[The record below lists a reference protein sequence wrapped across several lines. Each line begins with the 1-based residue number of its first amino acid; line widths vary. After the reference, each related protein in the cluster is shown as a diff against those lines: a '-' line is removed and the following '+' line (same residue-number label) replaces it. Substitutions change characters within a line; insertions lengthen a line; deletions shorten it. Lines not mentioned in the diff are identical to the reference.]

1 MLKAAFNGH
10 GRISLLIQGFS
21 EGLDIVAVAMQGDFF
36 GNSMTYMGNGYELLR
51 QLVKE
56 FSLRSRSE
64 AVSLRASLMSKVFHA
79 NAAYG
84 APVADTVRQ
93 IEVAV
98 ARYLRLV
105 STLLV
110 DDTSGLGVA
119 DSDQLTLLIR
129 SLPEPAKSY
138 VLHHSQGESYGAY
151 RTSALKFEHQQRL
164 FLELQGN
171 KKMFSLQSEGFSEPS
186 GGNPDGVEK
195 SSDVTDGNVFGIKG
209 DGKGAS
215 GSRDSKGTRCTRCG
229 QKDHDSTKCSTDL
242 SRKRCFKCHE
252 FGHISTNC
260 KGDAKKGSG
269 RSDPPRKTDKG
280 AGPKGKSKG
289 KGGKKGKMFAVFDEE
304 SQSWWYCEAD
314 EQQAVEVSEETA
326 EEVLVISCVLGSH
339 GDSCLLEMG
348 EDLEFVEENEPNT
361 HVMNLNDE
369 IANPS
374 EPCTELSSSV
384 ENVCNDLRGECENT
398 KPKNKFR

>member
-1 MLKAAFNGH
+1 
-10 GRISLLIQGFS
+10 
-21 EGLDIVAVAMQGDFF
+21 MQGDFF

-51 QLVKE
+51 QMVKE

-110 DDTSGLGVA
+110 EDTSGLGVA

-151 RTSALKFEHQQRL
+151 RASAQYEHQQRL

-171 KKMFSLQSEGFSEPS
+171 KKMFSLQSEGFSEPG
-186 GGNPDGVEK
+186 GGNPDSVEK
-195 SSDVTDGNVFGIKG
+195 KGPDVTEGNVFGVEG

-215 GSRDSKGTRCTRCG
+215 GSKDFKGNRCSRCG
-229 QKDHDSTKCSTDL
+229 QKDHDSTKCNTDL
-242 SRKRCFKCHE
+242 SRKRCFKCHA

-260 KGDAKKGSG
+260 RGDAKKGSG
-269 RSDPPRKTDKG
+269 KYDPPKKFDQG

-304 SQSWWYCEAD
+304 SQSWWYSEAD
-314 EQQAVEVSEETA
+314 DHQTVEVSEETA

-339 GDSCLLEMG
+339 GDSCALDG
-348 EDLEFVEENEPNT
+348 
-361 HVMNLNDE
+361 
-369 IANPS
+369 
-374 EPCTELSSSV
+374 
-384 ENVCNDLRGECENT
+384 RGSC
-398 KPKNKFR
+398 FC